1 MKKLVR
7 MLHDATRLLWIAANW
22 RHIARPVVTIASG
35 ILLAIVIVHG
45 ESWAIR
51 QAPLWPAPSAVT
63 TSPAAGCI
71 PEDNPDT
78 GVLPV
83 AILH

>member
-1 MKKLVR
+1 MKKLTSI
-7 MLHDATRLLWIAANW
+7 LDDAAKHDLAPVLWRCIGRPLATITGA
-22 RHIARPVVTIASG
+22 

-51 QAPLWPAPSAVT
+51 QAPLLHSDGAIAG
-63 TSPAAGCI
+63 SPIVGCI
-71 PEDNPDT
+71 PEGGAD
-78 GVLPV
+78 GGALPV

>member
-1 MKKLVR
+1 VKKLLT
-7 MLHDATRLLWIAANW
+7 MLHHVIERSPIPAIW
-22 RHIARPVVTIASG
+22 RHIGRPLVTIASG

-51 QAPLWPAPSAVT
+51 QAPLLPAPSAVT
-63 TSPAAGCI
+63 TSQAAGCI
-71 PEDNPDT
+71 PEDNPEAA
-78 GVLPV
+78 VLPV

>member
-1 MKKLVR
+1 MKKLLT
-7 MLHDATRLLWIAANW
+7 MLYHGIRRIRIPTLW
-22 RHIARPVVTIASG
+22 RHVGRPVVTIASG

-51 QAPLWPAPSAVT
+51 QAPLLPTASVIAPSA
-63 TSPAAGCI
+63 AAGCI
-71 PEDNPDT
+71 PEDNPAT
-78 GVLPV
+78 GELPV

>member
-1 MKKLVR
+1 MKKLR
-7 MLHDATRLLWIAANW
+7 TMLDHNAGQDRAPFRW
-22 RHIARPVVTIASG
+22 RGIGRSLATIASG

-51 QAPLWPAPSAVT
+51 QAPFLLTDSAT
-63 TSPAAGCI
+63 TLTPLAGCV
-71 PEDNPDT
+71 PENNSDA
-78 GVLPV
+78 GALPV

>member
-1 MKKLVR
+1 MKKLQ
-7 MLHDATRLLWIAANW
+7 TRLDDDARQDRASLLWRYIGRSLA
-22 RHIARPVVTIASG
+22 TIASG

-51 QAPLWPAPSAVT
+51 QAPFLLTDSAT
-63 TSPAAGCI
+63 ALMPGAGCV
-71 PEDNPDT
+71 PEDNPDA
-78 GVLPV
+78 GALPV